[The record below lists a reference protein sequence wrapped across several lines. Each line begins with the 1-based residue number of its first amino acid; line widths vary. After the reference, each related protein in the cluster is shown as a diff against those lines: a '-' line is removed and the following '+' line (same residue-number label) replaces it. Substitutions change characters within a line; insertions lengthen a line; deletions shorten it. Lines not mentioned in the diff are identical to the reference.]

1 MHAIAL
7 TEGRPIDEERSL
19 IDVELPDP
27 EPGPRDVLVDVRAA
41 SVNPVD
47 VKQRAGSPALDTPRI
62 LGFDGSGV
70 VRAVGSGVELF
81 RPGDEVWWAGQV
93 DRQGSNADLQLVDER
108 IVGRKPSSLG
118 FAEAAALPLT
128 TITAWESLFD
138 KLELTADSRGA
149 LLVVGATG
157 GVGSIML
164 QLVRE
169 LLPGVRTI
177 ATASGEENVRW
188 ARSLGAA
195 ATVDHHRD
203 LVGETLAVE
212 PDGVDWIFSAHS
224 AGRAAD
230 YARLLRP
237 FGAIVAIDSAKDVDF
252 DALKPR
258 SLTWHWEFM
267 FTRPVQ
273 RTPDMVRQHELL
285 NAVADLV
292 DAGRIT
298 STLQTVLHGW
308 DAATFRNAHRL
319 IESGRT
325 VGKVVVARPANG
337 GAGRGLRWEDAR
349 SHR

>member
-7 TEGRPIDEERSL
+7 TEGLPIDDERSL
-19 IDVELPDP
+19 VDVELADP
-27 EPGPRDVLVDVRAA
+27 EPAPHDVLVEVRAA

-47 VKQRAGSPALDTPRI
+47 VKQRAASPALDAPRV
-62 LGFDGSGV
+62 LGFDGAGV
-70 VRAVGSGVELF
+70 VRAVGSQVTLF
-81 RPGDEVWWAGQV
+81 RPGDEVWWAGQI
-93 DRQGSNADLQLVDER
+93 DRQGSDADLQLVDER

-138 KLELTADSRGA
+138 KLALTADSRGA

-188 ARSLGAA
+188 ARSLGAV
-195 ATVDHHRD
+195 ATVDHHAD
-203 LVGETLAVE
+203 LVGETLAAE
-212 PDGVDWIFSAHS
+212 PDGVDWIFTAHS

-230 YARLLRP
+230 YARLVKP
-237 FGAIVAIDSAKDVDF
+237 FGAIVAIDSGKDVDF
-252 DALKPR
+252 DVLKAK
-258 SLTWHWEFM
+258 SLSWHWEFM

-273 RTPDMVRQHELL
+273 RTPDMIRQHELL
-285 NAVADLV
+285 DAVADLV
-292 DAGRIT
+292 DAGRVT
-298 STLQTVLHGW
+298 STAQTVLQGW
-308 DAATFRNAHRL
+308 DAATFREAHRL
-319 IESGRT
+319 VESGHT
-325 VGKVVVARPANG
+325 VGKVVVQR
-337 GAGRGLRWEDAR
+337 
-349 SHR
+349 